1 MRWIIASF
9 LALMIVGSVGTPLRA
24 AQKYIDFP
32 EQGFG
37 IQLPE
42 QWVRVPEDAFQE
54 KMKSLKRAYE
64 KEGGKNRLGYDYAVQ
79 VQSQEWFSYP
89 YMLIS
94 IWEDIHV
101 DTDEMATMNQKI
113 EENLLQGA
121 NGTELVSTSFDPG
134 RHFYRAE
141 ARFPLAGKQ
150 MVLLKGVYYRNHS
163 VLQLSTYMPRDMYSR
178 YAEDVREAMDSLRM
192 DPSTRHRAQ
201 ADSWL
206 DFRDLVPYL
215 KAIIATVIVFVIAGI
230 YVWMHRRGK
239 EE

>member
-1 MRWIIASF
+1 MRWIAAGF
-9 LALMIVGSVGTPLRA
+9 LALAMVVSAGMPLRA
-24 AQKYIDFP
+24 AERYIDFP
-32 EQGFG
+32 QDGFR
-37 IQLPE
+37 IKLPE
-42 QWVRVPEDAFQE
+42 QWVRVPEEAFQE
-54 KMKSLKRAYE
+54 KMESLKRAYA
-64 KEGGKNRLGYDYAVQ
+64 KKGSKQRVGYDYAVQ
-79 VQSQEWFSYP
+79 PRSKDWFSYP

-101 DTDEMATMNQKI
+101 DTNEMTTMNQKI

-121 NGTELVSTSFDPG
+121 NGTELVSSSFDPK

-141 ARFPLAGKQ
+141 ARFRLAEKQ

-163 VLQLSTYMPRDMYSR
+163 VLQLSTYMPRKMYSR
-178 YAEDVREAMDSLRM
+178 YAQDIREAMDSLRM
-192 DPSTRHRAQ
+192 DPNTRHRAQ

-230 YVWMHRRGK
+230 YVWKQRGRK